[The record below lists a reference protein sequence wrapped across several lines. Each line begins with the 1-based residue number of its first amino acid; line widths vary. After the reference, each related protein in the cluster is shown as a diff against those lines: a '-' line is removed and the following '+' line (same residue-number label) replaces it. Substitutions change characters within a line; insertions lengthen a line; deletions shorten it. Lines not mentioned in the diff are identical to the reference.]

1 MSLETLWPWLIYG
14 WVGLEA
20 VVSIATRTRRGQGTR
35 ARPRNAT
42 HHLGGDRVVVFRRGR
57 GLGGVSRRGYAPR
70 SPCPALGRRWS
81 LIVAGLAVRI
91 AAIVTLGRSFSAN
104 VAIRSTQT
112 VQRKGLYRVV
122 RHPSYLGME
131 IIFLAAGIHAHN
143 WASLAIVFVLPT
155 IAVLY
160 RIHVEEAALLG
171 AFGGEYAEYM
181 RATKRLIPGVY

>member
-20 VVSIATRTRRGQGTR
+20 VVSIATRTRRGQGTLHDR
-35 ARPRNAT
+35 GTQLIIWVVIVLSFFAAGWVAFPGADMRLD
-42 HHLGGDRVVVFRRGR
+42 HH
-57 GLGGVSRRGYAPR
+57 
-70 SPCPALGRRWS
+70 ALRLAALV

-91 AAIVTLGRSFSAN
+91 AAIVALGRSFSAN

-112 VQRKGLYRVV
+112 VLRKGLYRVV

-131 IIFLAAGIHAHN
+131 IIFLAAGIHTHN
-143 WASLAIVFVLPT
+143 WASLATAFVLPT

-171 AFGGEYAEYM
+171 AFGDEYAEYM
-181 RATKRLIPGVY
+181 RVTKRLIPGVY